1 MMMIFN
7 TVTRM
12 NGSSRS
18 SFIVGTAALV
28 LGLIASGGARAEE
41 VSPLQI
47 IPQAQGFAPGR
58 NDNILR
64 MNGATDV
71 LQALLVF
78 QPSAETGWHIHPG
91 PVVVVVKSGAIT
103 ETHANG
109 CITVHPA
116 GSVFFEKADEVHNA
130 ANQTGGVAEVFATF
144 LSPAGSQPLIPVPDP
159 GRVCHRGDDHDR
171 DDRHDERK

>member
-1 MMMIFN
+1 MTTLFK
-7 TVTRM
+7 TVTTT
-12 NGSSRS
+12 NEHSRRRS
-18 SFIVGTAALV
+18 VLRLGAAASAAALV
-28 LGLIASGGARAEE
+28 LGLIGSGSARGQ

-47 IPQAQGFAPGR
+47 IALAQGFSPEKIR
-58 NDNILR
+58 N
-64 MNGATDV
+64 MHVNGPNDV

-78 QPSAETGWHIHPG
+78 QPGAETGWHIHPG

-116 GSVFFEKADEVHNA
+116 GSVFFETAGEVHNA
-130 ANQTGGVAEVFATF
+130 TNQTGGVAEVYATF

-159 GRVCHRGDDHDR
+159 GRVCRQGDDRQED
-171 DDRHDERK
+171 KK